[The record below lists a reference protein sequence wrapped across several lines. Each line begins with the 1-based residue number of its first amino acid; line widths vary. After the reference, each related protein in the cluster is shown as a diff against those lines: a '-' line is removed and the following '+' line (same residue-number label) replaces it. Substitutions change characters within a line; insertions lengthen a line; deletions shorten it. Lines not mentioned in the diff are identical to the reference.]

1 LTGTLSIVP
10 ETGQE
15 QLLTND
21 VQQMNSGVEIPAE
34 VLKDGGTIRLKL
46 RLLNQYHDP
55 TIVLTGCMVDAQVE

>member
-1 LTGTLSIVP
+1 
-10 ETGQE
+10 
-15 QLLTND
+15 
-21 VQQMNSGVEIPAE
+21 MNSGVEIPAE